1 LSKVILADLI
11 DPDVSLK
18 DAVKLKLLSILVES
32 TKLPSLP
39 LSGKKVI
46 KKEKKKKK
54 KESKR
59 LPYNSPRGYNST
71 QKLITK
77 KKKKPCF
84 TRLTTT
90 MKKLCSNFKICK
102 LNER

>member
-1 LSKVILADLI
+1 MSILKI
-11 DPDVSLK
+11 NTCRPDPDVSIK

-32 TKLPSLP
+32 TKLPSQP
-39 LSGKKVI
+39 AFVRKKVI
-46 KKEKKKKK
+46 KKKRKEKEN

-77 KKKKPCF
+77 KKKKALF
-84 TRLTTT
+84 YRA
-90 MKKLCSNFKICK
+90 NND
-102 LNER
+102 NEEIMQQL

>member
-71 QKLITK
+71 QKINTK
-77 KKKKPCF
+77 KKKKALF
-84 TRLTTT
+84 
-90 MKKLCSNFKICK
+90 
-102 LNER
+102 